1 MDILSYLLGLKSG
14 EKKGKGEVEIESDY
28 IFTDPNSDGN
38 IVVTKEGE

>member
-14 EKKGKGEVEIESDY
+14 EKKGKDVEIESDY